1 MQPKNTGK
9 SSPSRNKKA
18 RNELGKLQGNDKKAE
33 DAVVGRVLCTGSHA
47 ARQHR
52 CRVADLVRQ
61 LFEHTPPDDS
71 EMMYVKETV
80 FGAKDGKP
88 NNLWVNIL

>member
-1 MQPKNTGK
+1 LIIPELIARIGNRWTLAANK
-9 SSPSRNKKA
+9 SLVANIMRRIVVAHNVDH
-18 RNELGKLQGNDKKAE
+18 LG
-33 DAVVGRVLCTGSHA
+33 VGWPIWI
-47 ARQHR
+47 
-52 CRVADLVRQ
+52 Q

-80 FGAKDGKP
+80 FGAKGGKP